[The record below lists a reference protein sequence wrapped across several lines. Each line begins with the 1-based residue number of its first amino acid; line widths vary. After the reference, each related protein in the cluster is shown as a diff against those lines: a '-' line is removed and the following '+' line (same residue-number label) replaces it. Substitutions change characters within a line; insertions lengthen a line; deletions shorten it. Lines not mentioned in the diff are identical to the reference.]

1 MKITW
6 SEEQKNNLQR
16 YYDAEINKHYL
27 LVFKNQWDNEWM
39 CTIDNYPIGDRAEN
53 DKHRADGHF
62 TMLSSNDPKALMRA
76 CEYCI
81 RHHVTE
87 ANILRRF
94 DMGTCEWLKS
104 LLLEDEALA
113 TFTVSGECTPGY
125 CIIPDD
131 MDLMYVDIHECLEN
145 TLERIL
151 EAEVE
156 SDGFD
161 PVFVSYSIEQ
171 LIRTILLADQE
182 EAADEDESE
191 DEVVWIDRG
200 YRIHGALLSFTR
212 VPLTARSFQEKLYE
226 RFKLLWMIDHD
237 VTVQDAFTEWKD
249 YLADSSAGNTHELFT
264 SWENDCGFSGA
275 LYPCFDEFL
284 ETKYRQCDDRWFT
297 DGDEKDIWELD
308 QKDD

>member
-1 MKITW
+1 M
-6 SEEQKNNLQR
+6 
-16 YYDAEINKHYL
+16 
-27 LVFKNQWDNEWM
+27 
-39 CTIDNYPIGDRAEN
+39 
-53 DKHRADGHF
+53 
-62 TMLSSNDPKALMRA
+62 
-76 CEYCI
+76 
-81 RHHVTE
+81 
-87 ANILRRF
+87 
-94 DMGTCEWLKS
+94 
-104 LLLEDEALA
+104 
-113 TFTVSGECTPGY
+113 
-125 CIIPDD
+125 
-131 MDLMYVDIHECLEN
+131 
-145 TLERIL
+145 
-151 EAEVE
+151 
-156 SDGFD
+156 
-161 PVFVSYSIEQ
+161 
-171 LIRTILLADQE
+171 
-182 EAADEDESE
+182 DESE
-191 DEVVWIDRG
+191 DDEVIWIDRG